1 MDARRYEEFCAVATA
16 LDVVGERWT
25 LLVIRELL
33 PGPKRYSDL
42 REGLPGIASNLLAN
56 RLRALE
62 ERGLVARRR
71 LPPPAAS
78 TIYELTDVGRGLEPV
93 LLDLARWGSRWMTVP
108 AADTVV
114 RASWFALA
122 VKSLV
127 TPLMLG
133 TLRADIAIESG
144 DEFLH
149 LRVAD
154 GAVDVMAEP
163 LADPDA
169 RLIADP
175 RTLFR
180 IGSGASTIHD
190 EIAAGHASVDGRP
203 GAVQLL
209 SVVLRFR

>member
-33 PGPKRYSDL
+33 TGPKRYSDL
-42 REGLPGIASNLLAN
+42 REGLPGIASNLLAT
-56 RLRALE
+56 RLRTLE
-62 ERGLVARRR
+62 QRGLVARRR

-78 TIYELTDVGRGLEPV
+78 TIYELTDVGRRLEPV
-93 LLDLARWGSRWMTVP
+93 LLDLARWGSSWMTTP
-108 AADTVV
+108 TADEVV

-149 LRVAD
+149 LHIAN
-154 GAVDVMAEP
+154 GAVDV
-163 LADPDA
+163 
-169 RLIADP
+169 
-175 RTLFR
+175 T
-180 IGSGASTIHD
+180 
-190 EIAAGHASVDGRP
+190 
-203 GAVQLL
+203 
-209 SVVLRFR
+209 